1 MKKTTIIRGIL
12 TFVLMYFIY
21 KETGIAT
28 TIFSF
33 NVYVYIELNTKQLGK
48 IANILKKSNI
58 KNNT

>member
-1 MKKTTIIRGIL
+1 MKKRTIIRAIL

-33 NVYVYIELNTKQLGK
+33 TVCVYIELNTKQLGK
-48 IANILKKSNI
+48 LVNILNKK
-58 KNNT
+58 

>member
-1 MKKTTIIRGIL
+1 MKKTTIIRAIL

-33 NVYVYIELNTKQLGK
+33 NVCLYIELNSKQLGK
-48 IANILKKSNI
+48 IANILKK
-58 KNNT
+58 K